1 MNWPTLL
8 PPALMALSSIAALV
22 MMAIY
27 LRKARLIEDT
37 PSSRIR
43 SAPQGYVELSGFAHA
58 NGNNNGQS
66 ESAGNKAD
74 LLMAPLTKIPCVWY
88 RYRIERY
95 ERGDKNSRWRTIESG
110 ASEQWFVLDDDS
122 GRCHV
127 DPRGAEVTPTTRQRW
142 QGESRQPVATGR
154 NPATPSFSIFGIE
167 PFSLSLDLWSWG
179 AQEYRYTEWRIHAG
193 EWLYALGQFETV
205 HAPTGEERTQTQMK
219 NLLNQWKQNRDELLA
234 RFDRNG
240 DGEIDLQE
248 WELARREAER
258 VARAEIV
265 SAPASAPVSV
275 LTRPPSR
282 QQPYLIATTDPEQLA
297 RRYRWYA
304 LFSPVI
310 GFGLA
315 AIIGK
320 LHWVH

>member
-1 MNWPTLL
+1 MNWQALW
-8 PPALMALSSIAALV
+8 PPLLMATSSIAALM

-37 PSSRIR
+37 PASRIR
-43 SAPQGYVELSGFAHA
+43 SAPQGYVELSGFARA
-58 NGNNNGQS
+58 NGNNETTSNQT
-66 ESAGNKAD
+66 D
-74 LLMAPLTKIPCVWY
+74 LLIAPLTKSPCVWY

-95 ERGDKNSRWRTIESG
+95 ERGDKHSRWRTIESG

-122 GRCHV
+122 GRCHI
-127 DPRGAEVTPTTRQRW
+127 DPRGAEVTTTTHQRW
-142 QGESRQPVATGR
+142 QGQSRQPLASGR
-154 NPATPSFSIFGIE
+154 SSADLSFSVFGFI
-167 PFSLSLDLWSWG
+167 PFSLSFG
-179 AQEYRYTEWRIHAG
+179 TQEYRYTEWRIHAG
-193 EWLYALGQFETV
+193 EWLYALGQFETM
-205 HAPTGEERTQTQMK
+205 HAPTSEERTQAQMK

-240 DGEIDLQE
+240 DGEIDLRE

-265 SAPASAPVSV
+265 STPTSAPVSI

>member
-1 MNWPTLL
+1 MLWP
-8 PPALMALSSIAALV
+8 PVLMAIAALGALV

-43 SAPQGYVELSGFAHA
+43 SAPQGYVELSGFARA
-58 NGNNNGQS
+58 DVNG
-66 ESAGNKAD
+66 ESTNKYD
-74 LLMAPLTKIPCVWY
+74 GYLMAPLTQKPCVWY

-122 GRCHV
+122 GRCHI
-127 DPRGAEVTPTTRQRW
+127 DPRGAEVTPTKCERW
-142 QGESRQPVATGR
+142 QGESQQPIVTGR
-154 NPATPSFSIFGIE
+154 SNPSLWKTIFNGA
-167 PFSLSLDLWSWG
+167 PFSLFFDSWSLG
-179 AQEYRYTEWRIHAG
+179 AHEYRYTEWRIHAG

-258 VARAEIV
+258 IARADVV
-265 SAPASAPVSV
+265 SAPAATPLNV

-297 RRYRWYA
+297 RRYRRFA
-304 LFSPVI
+304 LFSPII
-310 GFGLA
+310 GFGIA
-315 AIIGK
+315 AMIGK
-320 LHWVH
+320 LHGVH